1 MVVMHLKKIRRHK
14 QNRWREATRKRQR
27 IMADVIDEVTDLGKS
42 LFLGLKFVIFVGLY
56 WRPSSH
62 TAYVIYRDRRY
73 IKKKKNCLHSF
84 VIHAI
89 VELINKCLG

>member
-27 IMADVIDEVTDLGKS
+27 IMADVMDLGKS

-62 TAYVIYRDRRY
+62 TAYVIYRDRYRY
-73 IKKKKNCLHSF
+73 IEIGDILKKKQLF
-84 VIHAI
+84 A
-89 VELINKCLG
+89 

>member
-27 IMADVIDEVTDLGKS
+27 IMADVMDLGKS

-73 IKKKKNCLHSF
+73 IEKKKNCLHSF
-84 VIHAI
+84 VIRAI